1 MFEQPISS
9 PLHWLLGVTNYEAL
23 SQRRHGLAYVVSLCL
38 LVGQI
43 HRKKSV
49 DKGILLLGLVKLAFR
64 TEKNRIVEKL
74 TLMLPNL
81 ACLTNE
87 GKISGAAD

>member
-1 MFEQPISS
+1 M
-9 PLHWLLGVTNYEAL
+9 
-23 SQRRHGLAYVVSLCL
+23 

-49 DKGILLLGLVKLAFR
+49 DEGILLLGLVKLAFR